1 MSLNSRKTL
10 ARYLTKLDK
19 GDGTVDEDGDI
30 DPSYMEVERVIDMRE
45 EEVNEVVD
53 DLPPVP
59 SALEDTDAAL
69 DSEEIETTIAP
80 VVTSSI
86 RKSISNITSTQSSEN
101 LATTT
106 TEVKYNEDG
115 TPIEEVNTKSVHQIF
130 QPAQRCRKV
139 LEKIWDDPA
148 SVSFQEPV
156 DTDEYEDYLDMVEQ
170 PMCLRDVLEKLDAG
184 EYTKYYQYKKFL
196 QDMRLIWKNCKT
208 YNLYKSQIWHTA
220 HAFSLMFER
229 LYQAW
234 VVSFSDGSITL
245 EDPLGQPWEP
255 TCRKCLGD
263 DDEDKVILCDHC
275 DAPSHIY
282 CLSPP
287 LKKVPEDSWMCKRC
301 VTWFAKT
308 GAKMLSAAIEDE
320 ARNVA
325 ETAGQR
331 KVVRIK
337 KKKYLVKWR
346 GLSYRDCTWETVK
359 DINDDEKI
367 AEYHRLND
375 NPPDDPPLTQA
386 EIGIELSKDRRSQL
400 TPAMTRPSASI
411 DIDATIYAQIRA
423 LHFLRFKHIP
433 PSALLRECGP
443 ATLAL
448 AHGSRT
454 DMLLPTCTG
463 ETLEKFKHISDFTQ
477 INKSESIDPSQPVEP
492 SSSSA
497 TTNTTDKPLSTTDAI
512 KATPVSTVLVDPT
525 KIVPVWYPPIRE
537 GVNEKSNDPVR
548 EEVADLVSNLVFS
561 VARQALPPVYP
572 TRSRIPKPTNH
583 RGGEIEICVRKY
595 NQPLCVRLGE
605 NKTGNAVILGY
616 KPNAKGTRGPIELS
630 GRAKHGDIIVAIN
643 GIYVHHLPFNSIL
656 RVLTDVKSPFIYLR
670 LYRNIAIT
678 CLEKMKLTP
687 PVKYN
692 AFEDYLD
699 HIDDFDHRRPTFPRS
714 RYFGVFPSTHS
725 SGSRSRSATDLQ
737 WDAICYENDQSV
749 IIGTYDTE
757 LEAAK
762 AYDAKKRE
770 MIGASTSVKKVEEKE
785 GNGMIDNVDE
795 EKKLSQ
801 SEDTSTSTVEET
813 NDTQVKYTE
822 SDDKS
827 SIQSAMN
834 LNFDEDG
841 NLTSQAAIL
850 SKIVLSERTSE
861 ESLLSKFPGFE
872 DREKVQKVNTANGGE
887 VETDAMNVDND
898 AAIAADQLNKSMEDT
913 DFQSID
919 SRDTDSILSLSDD
932 ESVKE
937 KPVEKRDRKITND
950 SDSENSESEW
960 ESDEEDEESEDKP
973 EKDYLIPGDGAVSRL
988 LRAVNQTDFPP
999 IRTDW
1004 TKYIIELGY
1013 PKRALTDV
1021 SDAKSRRIDQVDM
1034 ASNRVI
1040 ETWESVMVA
1049 ARMLNINP
1057 QLITKALQGQIELAG
1072 GFKWRISE
1080 TSSSTIIQQQLIQ
1093 QEEDDEEGEENEGVQ
1108 EAKKEESWKSKL
1120 YKKSKDYRSGGTLR
1134 DYQLE
1139 GLNWLLRCWYGKRS
1153 SMLADEMGLGKT
1165 VQVIS
1170 FLDHLFEVE
1179 ALRGPFLVAV
1189 PLSTLEHWK
1198 REAEGWSHM
1207 TVCLYHDAGGGRDM
1221 RDVIRE
1227 YDWYYQGRSRR
1238 LLKFHLL
1245 LTTYDDLIKDY
1256 EELAEV
1262 PWRVVVV
1269 DEAHRLRNT
1278 NSKLLE
1284 CMRAVTAKGLSAYG
1298 YQHRILMTG
1307 TPLQNNT
1314 SELWSLLNF
1323 IEPAKFPDAEK
1334 FASRFGNIQTQ
1345 EQVENLQRRLA
1356 PHLLRRVKEDVAKDI
1371 PPKEETIIDVELT
1384 TMQKQYY
1391 RAIFEHNHGFLM
1403 QALKAG
1409 SMPKLMNIQMELR
1422 KCCNHP
1428 FLINGIEQTEMEV
1441 LEKDFMTMMEEKRI
1455 PMARFDRKEFERR
1468 RMDEV
1473 LVPSSGKMVLIDKLL
1488 PKLRKEGH
1496 KVSYSRIR
1504 YVIYCYCYC
1513 Y

>member
-1 MSLNSRKTL
+1 MSQSSRKTL
-10 ARYLTKLDK
+10 MRYLTKLDK
-19 GDGTVDEDGDI
+19 GDGTADEDGEI
-30 DPSYMEVERVIDMRE
+30 DPSFTEVERILDMRE
-45 EEVNEVVD
+45 EEVTEVVD
-53 DLPPVP
+53 DVPPVP
-59 SALEDTDAAL
+59 SALEDAAAAV
-69 DSEEIETTIAP
+69 DSAESEALAQAP
-80 VVTSSI
+80 VTSSSI
-86 RKSISNITSTQSSEN
+86 RKSISNGASQSSDN
-101 LATTT
+101 LAAA
-106 TEVKYNEDG
+106 TEEGKLNEDG
-115 TPIEEVNTKSVHQIF
+115 TPMEEVNTKSVHQIF
-130 QPAQRCRKV
+130 QPAERCRKV

-148 SVSFQEPV
+148 SISFQEPV
-156 DTDEYEDYLDMVEQ
+156 DTDEYEDYLDIVEQ

-184 EYTKYYQYKKFL
+184 EYTKYQQFKKFQ

-220 HAFSLMFER
+220 HALSIMFER
-229 LYQAW
+229 LFQAW
-234 VVSFSDGSITL
+234 VTSFSDGSITL
-245 EDPLGQPWEP
+245 DDPLGQPWEP

-263 DDEDKVILCDHC
+263 EDEDKVMLCDHC
-275 DAPSHIY
+275 DAPFHIY

-287 LKKVPEDSWMCKRC
+287 LKKVPDEAWMCKRC
-301 VTWFAKT
+301 TTWFAKT
-308 GAKMLSAAIEDE
+308 GAKVLSAAIEDE

-325 ETAGQR
+325 ESAGQR
-331 KVVRIK
+331 KVVRVK

-400 TPAMTRPSASI
+400 TPATTRPSATI
-411 DIDATIYAQIRA
+411 DLDATIYAQIRA
-423 LHFLRFKHIP
+423 MHFLRFNHVP

-443 ATLAL
+443 AALAY

-454 DMLLPTCTG
+454 DMLLPTCTA
-463 ETLEKFKHISDFTQ
+463 ESLEKFKAISGADLAASVEATSSQ
-477 INKSESIDPSQPVEP
+477 TEES
-492 SSSSA
+492 
-497 TTNTTDKPLSTTDAI
+497 TDA
-512 KATPVSTVLVDPT
+512 KATLTKVSMVPVLVDPSS
-525 KIVPVWYPPIRE
+525 KVPVWYPPLRE
-537 GVNEKSNDPVR
+537 GATEQANDPVR
-548 EEVADLVSNLVFS
+548 EEVADVLSSMVFS
-561 VARQALPPVYP
+561 VARHALPPVHP
-572 TRSRIPKPTNH
+572 ARPRIPKPTPL
-583 RGGEIEICVRKY
+583 RGGELEVCIRKW
-595 NQPLCVRLGE
+595 NQPMCVRLGE
-605 NKTGNAVILGY
+605 NSAGNAVIVGF
-616 KPNAKGTRGPIELS
+616 KPNEKGFRGPVEIS
-630 GRAKHGDIIVAIN
+630 GRVKHGDIIVAIN
-643 GIYVHHLPFNSIL
+643 GVYVNELPFDS
-656 RVLTDVKSPFIYLR
+656 VLKLLSEIKSPFIYLR
-670 LYRNIAIT
+670 LYRNVAAT
-678 CLEKMKLTP
+678 VLEKNRAQP
-687 PVKYN
+687 PVKFN
-692 AFEDYLD
+692 ALDDYLEHKD
-699 HIDDFDHRRPTFPRS
+699 EFDHRRPTFPRS
-714 RYFGVFPSTHS
+714 QYFGVFPSTS
-725 SGSRSRSATDLQ
+725 VSTSRFRSAEDML
-737 WDAICYENDQSV
+737 WDAVCYEDDKLV
-749 IIGTYDTE
+749 TIGTFKDEQT
-757 LEAAK
+757 AAK

-770 MIGASTSVKKVEEKE
+770 LIAGPLKEAEEKE
-785 GNGMIDNVDE
+785 NE
-795 EKKLSQ
+795 EVEKDGEEPKAA
-801 SEDTSTSTVEET
+801 ENSTEEAKDGDDVEVKAET
-813 NDTQVKYTE
+813 NDEPDVKSTK
-822 SDDKS
+822 KS
-827 SIQSAMN
+827 AAILLSAN
-834 LNFDEDG
+834 LNFDEEG
-841 NLTSQAAIL
+841 NLTPQAAIL
-850 SKIVLSERTSE
+850 SKLVLTERS
-861 ESLLSKFPGFE
+861 SSGDVLSKFPGFE
-872 DREKVQKVNTANGGE
+872 DRDKIREGTA
-887 VETDAMNVDND
+887 DND
-898 AAIAADQLNKSMEDT
+898 EEDGNDMKVDTEAVADLNQSMELADYK
-913 DFQSID
+913 SID
-919 SRDTDSILSLSDD
+919 SRDTDSLVESSDS
-932 ESVKE
+932 ESVQE
-937 KPVEKRDRKITND
+937 PIHDDDSD
-950 SDSENSESEW
+950 SDSENSEGNW
-960 ESDEEDEESEDKP
+960 GSDEETDEKP
-973 EKDYLIPGDGAVSRL
+973 PKDYLVPGDGAVSRL

-999 IRTDW
+999 IRSEW

-1013 PKRALTDV
+1013 PKKAV
-1021 SDAKSRRIDQVDM
+1021 SASGESKSRRIDQVDM

-1040 ETWESVMVA
+1040 ETWESLMVA
-1049 ARMLNINP
+1049 ARMLNISP
-1057 QLITKALQGQIELAG
+1057 QLITKALQGQVELAG
-1072 GFKWRISE
+1072 GFKWRVSE
-1080 TSSSTIIQQQLIQ
+1080 ASSSTIIQQQLLP
-1093 QEEDDEEGEENEGVQ
+1093 QEEEEEEEEGQ

-1120 YKKSKDYRSGGTLR
+1120 HKKSKDYRNGGTLR

-1139 GLNWLLRCWYGKRS
+1139 GLNWLLRCWYSKRS
-1153 SMLADEMGLGKT
+1153 SILADEMGLGKT

-1189 PLSTLEHWK
+1189 PLSTMEHWK

-1207 TVCLYHDAGGGRDM
+1207 TVCMYHDAGGGRDM

-1345 EQVENLQRRLA
+1345 EQVESLQRRIA

-1428 FLINGIEQTEMEV
+1428 FLINGIEQTEMEN
-1441 LEKDFMTMMEEKRI
+1441 LEKDFVAEMEAKRI
-1455 PMARFDRKEFERR
+1455 PLAKFDRKEFDRR

-1473 LVPSSGKMVLIDKLL
+1473 LVPTSGKMVLIDKLL

-1496 KVSYSRIR
+1496 KVNNSPSSCVAITFCSYFV
-1504 YVIYCYCYC
+1504 VITGDDGGR
-1513 Y
+1513 